1 MYPEL
6 EEDRVAYWQNQ
17 IAYSQQKA
25 KPLFDACD
33 VLQKQYYNEASTDR
47 EATEGE
53 DYDEDHVRRTKSGLI
68 FGWIDQSIANMLD
81 RAPVFK
87 VHPQNRNAAERL
99 DAEDPQSLSYAQAVE
114 KVVNYRYRETNQLRV
129 DERIVL
135 DAFLNP
141 YGVVKLGYTLDTD
154 ELKNEFVA
162 EMEGAL
168 DADEDPEEENTLLAI
183 GQPLRVETDNDHQ
196 FHIESHKALRKELMA
211 QFKLE
216 KRSKAERAPILSALD
231 NHITLHKQYL
241 DRPEPAANSNI
252 RRGAPYAVRWRPDMF
267 LTDPFS
273 EEGPNDA
280 RWIAFGWELP
290 LAEVQ
295 ANPGYKNTDQIEP
308 TRYEDAPQYDEGEEV
323 EDGFDVVRGWEIWA
337 RNFPIAPGKF
347 RNILVTIVEGSDVFI
362 QEEEEWPYDRI
373 DDYPVEIVSYH
384 AGINS
389 WYHLPTL
396 LLGGG
401 DTVQALINEI
411 LDSFLSTIRKQ
422 KNVWLVDPK
431 LGINKTIIADMLDAP
446 DGSVIEVPGLAERG
460 ASNAILPM
468 PFQQVPNEKNEMMSL
483 LQQMFD
489 RSVGTPQPVAMP
501 STETATEASIFE
513 RRNTSRENRRSA
525 LLSEF
530 QVRKARKML
539 QMDLQYL
546 PDQLFFIDRSAA
558 SFVEITAEMARGE
571 YWTTMDV
578 TSHAAAINVE
588 RKQLMDLLNLFSG
601 MTPLL
606 VESFGLPANIPELA
620 RRVLVRGFSE
630 ETVEELLPMLEY
642 SSNMLRQQGA
652 QKADQIQQ
660 QQAAMQPGMAPEQ
673 AGQEGLPQQP
683 IRTQQGRAP
692 EFTDPTA
699 AAAQDAIL
707 AGQTA
712 DTGIGPIDPS
722 AFNRNTANEGGQA
735 GEAEAS

>member
-1 MYPEL
+1 MYPDT
-6 EEDRVAYWQNQ
+6 EEERVAYWQNQ

-25 KPLFDACD
+25 KPLFEACE

-47 EATEGE
+47 EATEGD
-53 DYDEDHVRRTKSGLI
+53 DYDEEHIRRTKSGLI

-99 DAEDPQSLSYAQAVE
+99 DKEDPQSLSYAQAVE

-141 YGVVKLGYTLDTD
+141 YGVAKLGYTLDTE
-154 ELKNEFVA
+154 ELRNEVVL
-162 EMEGAL
+162 ELEGAL
-168 DADEDPEEENTLLAI
+168 EADEDPEEENTLLAI
-183 GQPLRVETDNDHQ
+183 GQPLRVETTNDHQ
-196 FHIESHKALRKELMA
+196 FHLDSHKALRSEIKA
-211 QFKLE
+211 QFKIA
-216 KRSKAERAPILSALD
+216 KTPKSDRTPILEAIS
-231 NHITLHKQYL
+231 NHIKLHEQYL
-241 DRPEPAANSNI
+241 NRSEPSANTNV

-295 ANPGYKNTDQIEP
+295 ANPGYKNTADIEP
-308 TRYEDAPQYDEGEEV
+308 SRYADAPQYDEGEEV

-337 RNFPIAPGKF
+337 RNFPVAPGKF
-347 RNILVTIVEGSDVFI
+347 RNLLITIVEGSDVFI
-362 QEEEEWPYDRI
+362 QEEEEWPYDRM
-373 DDYPVEIVSYH
+373 DNYPVEVVSYH
-384 AGINS
+384 TGLNS

-431 LGINKTIIADMLDAP
+431 LGINKTVIADMLDAP
-446 DGSVIEVPGLAERG
+446 DGSVIEVPGLGERG
-460 ASNAILPM
+460 ASNAILAL
-468 PFQQVPNEKNEMMSL
+468 PFQQVPNEKNEMMAL

-501 STETATEASIFE
+501 RVDTATEASIME

-525 LLSEF
+525 LLTEF

-546 PDQLFFIDRSAA
+546 PDQLFFIDRSAS
-558 SFVEITAEMARGE
+558 SFVEITPEMARGE

-578 TSHAAAINVE
+578 TSHASAINVE
-588 RKQLMDLLNLFSG
+588 RKQLMDLLNLFTG
-601 MTPLL
+601 MTPLM
-606 VESFGLPANIPELA
+606 VESFGLPPNIPELA
-620 RRVLVRGFSE
+620 RRILVRGFNE

-642 SSNMLRQQGA
+642 SSNMLRNQGM
-652 QKADQIQQ
+652 QKAAEMEQ
-660 QQAAMQPGMAPEQ
+660 QQAMQNQ
-673 AGQEGLPQQP
+673 AQ
-683 IRTQQGRAP
+683 TQQGTAP
-692 EFTDPTA
+692 QFNDPQA
-699 AAAQDAIL
+699 QAAQDAVT
-707 AGQTA
+707 AGQNA
-712 DTGIGPIDPS
+712 DTGIGPLNPQAFAEGVAPS
-722 AFNRNTANEGGQA
+722 EGGQA
-735 GEAEAS
+735 AEAEAS

>member
-1 MYPEL
+1 MYPET
-6 EEDRVAYWQNQ
+6 EEERVAYWQNQ

-25 KPLFDACD
+25 KPLFEACE

-47 EATEGE
+47 EATEGD
-53 DYDEDHVRRTKSGLI
+53 DYDEDHIRRTKSGLI

-99 DAEDPQSLSYAQAVE
+99 DKEDPQSLSYSQAVE

-141 YGVVKLGYTLDTD
+141 YGVAKLGYTLDTD
-154 ELKNEFVA
+154 ELKNEIIS
-162 EMEGAL
+162 EIEGAL

-183 GQPLRVETDNDHQ
+183 GQPLRVDTTNDHK
-196 FHIESHKALRKELMA
+196 FHLESHKELRKTLKA
-211 QFKLE
+211 QFKVA
-216 KRSKAERAPILSALD
+216 KTPKAERNAVLEALT
-231 NHITLHKQYL
+231 NHIKLHEQYL
-241 DRPEPAANSNI
+241 NRSEPSANTNV

-295 ANPGYKNTDQIEP
+295 ANPGYKNTADIEP
-308 TRYEDAPQYDEGEEV
+308 SRYADAPQYDEGEEV

-337 RNFPIAPGKF
+337 RNFPVAEGKF
-347 RNILVTIVEGSDVFI
+347 RNLLITIVEGSDLFI
-362 QEEEEWPYDRI
+362 QEEEEWPYDRM
-373 DDYPVEIVSYH
+373 DNYPVEVVSYH
-384 AGINS
+384 TGMDS

-431 LGINKTIIADMLDAP
+431 LGINKTVIADMLDAP
-446 DGSVIEVPGLAERG
+446 DGSVIEVPGLGERG
-460 ASNAILPM
+460 ASNAILAL
-468 PFQQVPNEKNEMMSL
+468 PFQQVPNEKNEMMAL

-489 RSVGTPQPVAMP
+489 RSVGTPQPIAMP
-501 STETATEASIFE
+501 RVDTATEASIME

-546 PDQLFFIDRSAA
+546 PDQLFFIDRSAS
-558 SFVEITAEMARGE
+558 SFVEISPEMARGE

-578 TSHAAAINVE
+578 TSHASAINVE

-606 VESFGLPANIPELA
+606 VESFGLPPNIPELA

-642 SSNMLRQQGA
+642 SSQMLRDQSI
-652 QKADQIQQ
+652 QKAAEMQQPQQ
-660 QQAAMQPGMAPEQ
+660 QQ
-673 AGQEGLPQQP
+673 PQ
-683 IRTQQGRAP
+683 TQQGTAP
-692 EFTDPTA
+692 QFNNPEA
-699 AAAQDAIL
+699 AAAQDAVT
-707 AGQTA
+707 AGQNA
-712 DTGIGPIDPS
+712 DTGIGPLNPQAFAEGVAPS
-722 AFNRNTANEGGQA
+722 EGGQA
-735 GEAEAS
+735 GEAEG